1 MSLNELL
8 FQTSAQSLELD
19 YEDAVGN
26 LGATFVLGV
35 DDIMFSHMANSKYCA
50 DRSERQSRSWRTDVA
65 SERDTALEFLGT
77 PLLTAFARVLINHQ
91 NATGN
96 RFIGKIM
103 IKSSEQMG
111 RIWDAV
117 IMLGRRPQNDEAPA
131 REQHQ
136 PEGKK
141 LPMIP

>member
-19 YEDAVGN
+19 YEDAIGKAVPVVADGRCQRKGYGPRISGN
-26 LGATFVLGV
+26 A
-35 DDIMFSHMANSKYCA
+35 
-50 DRSERQSRSWRTDVA
+50 VA
-65 SERDTALEFLGT
+65 YGLC
-77 PLLTAFARVLINHQ
+77 RVLINHQ